1 MYQKREFD
9 ALLMGEKRQRFF
21 GLNFNKIY
29 LIILTN
35 M

>member
-1 MYQKREFD
+1 MYQEREFD
-9 ALLMGEKRQRFF
+9 ALLMGEKRQRFIT
-21 GLNFNKIY
+21 LNFNKIY